1 MAKVK
6 EIACIH
12 YEFEGKCKI
21 SNKKCRF
28 YKEMQYCDSYVTSPG
43 GRPARKDLRK
53 EKNEKFEKDKRNY
66 EY

>member
-6 EIACIH
+6 EVACVH

-28 YKEMQYCDSYVTSPG
+28 YKEMQHCDSYTSSHG
-43 GRPARKDLRK
+43 QPARKDLRK
-53 EKNEKFEKDKRNY
+53 EKSEKFEKDRRNY